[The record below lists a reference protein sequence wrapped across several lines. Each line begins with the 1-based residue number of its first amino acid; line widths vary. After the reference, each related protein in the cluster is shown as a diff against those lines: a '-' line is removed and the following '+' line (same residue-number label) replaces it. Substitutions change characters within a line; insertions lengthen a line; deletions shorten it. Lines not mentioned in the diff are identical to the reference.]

1 MAEMRYCVFK
11 CDFSLCLL
19 CLCCTFHS
27 LVVSAIQIKLAKRT
41 IFRNKVIKS
50 VSVDSL
56 LYLSRGT
63 SGTSDHYITETNSRL
78 CLHRPGS
85 VWSACLPRLSL
96 LTHGCSCCT
105 YQCCGVNSAA
115 RSPELLS
122 VCGLPLRPRS
132 QSAAL
137 IRAPLSCG
145 SAAL

>member
-1 MAEMRYCVFK
+1 MRCVFK
-11 CDFSLCLL
+11 CVFSYCLL
-19 CLCCTFHS
+19 CLCSTFNC
-27 LVVSAIQIKLAKRT
+27 LVVSAMKMKLAKT
-41 IFRNKVIKS
+41 TMFGNKLIKFLTLNF
-50 VSVDSL
+50 L
-56 LYLSRGT
+56 LYLSQGT

-96 LTHGCSCCT
+96 LTHGCSCRT

-122 VCGLPLRPRS
+122 VSGLPLQPWS
-132 QSAAL
+132 QPAAL
-137 IRAPLSCG
+137 IRALLSCG